1 METGRKEEE
10 TGQDNEYKTDI
21 NTNTSIKQIQSI
33 LINTDTNTNTSI
45 CLKTNRDCS
54 YASVSVSKPDET
66 SNLNKLARIKFYDH
80 H

>member
-45 CLKTNRDCS
+45 CLKTNRDCL
-54 YASVSVSKPDET
+54 YTSVSVSKPDET
-66 SNLNKLARIKFYDH
+66 SYLNKLARIKFYYH
-80 H
+80 N